1 MTNTREWWCKITMKN
16 FAEDVIIEVFEE
28 IKNVNPD
35 FCKCEKCRRDV
46 IALALTKIR
55 GRYACSPEGEI
66 FARVEQSDRQVRA
79 DALFAV
85 MEALEIVTKYPHH
98 SEDDSLS
105 KK

>member
-1 MTNTREWWCKITMKN
+1 MISVMKN

-28 IKNVNPD
+28 IKGTNPN
-35 FCKCEKCRRDV
+35 FCNCEKCRRDV

-85 MEALEIVTKYPHH
+85 MEAMDTVIKRPRH
-98 SEDDSLS
+98 SEEGRS
-105 KK
+105 